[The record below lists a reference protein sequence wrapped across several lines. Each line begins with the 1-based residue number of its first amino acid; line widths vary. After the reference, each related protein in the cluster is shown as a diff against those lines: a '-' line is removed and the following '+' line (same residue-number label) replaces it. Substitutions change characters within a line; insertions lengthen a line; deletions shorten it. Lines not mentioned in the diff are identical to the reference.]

1 MKFCLK
7 LRFSALSGQPPAW
20 PTHDHS
26 VWGRGLSPSP
36 LLTFFF
42 FPPPPTFCHEI
53 LSKIT
58 VLRTQWAASSM
69 AHSWP
74 LSLGKGIVSIPPF
87 DFFFFFLHLHIFH
100 EILSKI
106 AVLRTW
112 AASSMAHSWPLS
124 LGKGIV
130 SIPPFCFFFFPPK
143 LILSVLRT
151 QWAASSMA
159 HSWPLSLG
167 HHQCC
172 TCHLGDFHCTKCCRK
187 PGFYNRAESDLS
199 AGVKPGGIESTAMT
213 IFSIPF
219 FDLFF
224 STLEIFHE
232 IWLELEFSALSGQP
246 PAWPTHDHSVW
257 GRGLSPTPL
266 LTFFFFPPPPTFFMK
281 FCLKLRFSA
290 LSGQPPAWPTHD
302 HSVWG
307 RGLSPT
313 PLLTFFF
320 FLHLR
325 HFSWNSV

>member
-7 LRFSALSGQPPAW
+7 LRFSALSGQP
-20 PTHDHS
+20 
-26 VWGRGLSPSP
+26 
-36 LLTFFF
+36 
-42 FPPPPTFCHEI
+42 
-53 LSKIT
+53 
-58 VLRTQWAASSM
+58 ASSM
-69 AHSWP
+69 ARSWP

-87 DFFFFFLHLHIFH
+87 DFFFFSSTSDIFH

-106 AVLRTW
+106 TVLRTQW
-112 AASSMAHSWPLS
+112 AASLQHGPLMTTHSGEGDCLH
-124 LGKGIV
+124 
-130 SIPPFCFFFFPPK
+130 PPFWLFFLSSTSDIFHE
-143 LILSVLRT
+143 ILSKITVLRT